1 MGIILHPRLYRWIW
15 RNNKYS
21 NIRATKIPS
30 YLERDK
36 YSCVTE
42 FFKHPKALQT
52 KNSSRV
58 STSFCL
64 LRVFSFDYTY
74 SFSWDK
80 PYSYL
85 YTRNLRLVWYH
96 SSQERCKRKPRDLI
110 NHVKILI
117 FLLSKDQNNSGAPSK
132 LYLEVSLTK
141 KVKDLELYHKSFK
154 ALETKLKKK
163 FYHDWQIGLVKMATG
178 QKKKRT

>member
-1 MGIILHPRLYRWIW
+1 MLQNFLSTPRLYRPRIVLECQL
-15 RNNKYS
+15 
-21 NIRATKIPS
+21 PS
-30 YLERDK
+30 VC
-36 YSCVTE
+36 SE
-42 FFKHPKALQT
+42 F
-52 KNSSRV
+52 
-58 STSFCL
+58 
-64 LRVFSFDYTY
+64 FSFDYTY